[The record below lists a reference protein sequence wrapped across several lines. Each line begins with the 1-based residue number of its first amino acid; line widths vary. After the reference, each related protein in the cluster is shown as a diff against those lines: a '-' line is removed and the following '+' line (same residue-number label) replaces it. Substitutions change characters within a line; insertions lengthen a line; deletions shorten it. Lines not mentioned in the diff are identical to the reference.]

1 MSDMTLLRI
10 GIAVAASRQ
19 QLGRTLESGE
29 RILDLVCQALERGV
43 QGARQGRR
51 GIFAGELVG
60 RMHFDQYA
68 LVAAG
73 QPQVGEALLAAG
85 QAQARTP
92 RTQGFVHAIA

>member
-1 MSDMTLLRI
+1 
-10 GIAVAASRQ
+10 VAAPRQ
-19 QLGRTLESGE
+19 QLRRTLDPGQ
-29 RILDLVCQALERGV
+29 RIAHLVRQALQRGR